1 MSYLDS
7 EFLIRPRYLTDK
19 MGLMGLMGLGG
30 IVSYAE
36 KIN

>member
-1 MSYLDS
+1 MSYLGS

-19 MGLMGLMGLGG
+19 MGLMGLGG
-30 IVSYAE
+30 NVSYAE